1 MAAELLALYAAREMV
16 AGHAFGPDS
25 TWQRELEES
34 FPYEETPD
42 QLATLAEVKSDM
54 ENERPMDRLVCGD
67 VGYGKT
73 EIALRAA
80 FKAVMEGK
88 QVGVLAPTTVLAQQH
103 YVTFSQRMSAYPV
116 RVEVLSRFRTARE
129 QREVLKAL
137 ADGSVD
143 ICIGT
148 HRLIQKDVRFK
159 DIGLVIVD
167 EEQRFG
173 VGHKERLKQM
183 RQEVDVLTL
192 TATPIP
198 RTLHMSLAGVRD
210 MSTMET
216 PPEDRVAIKT
226 YVSEFSDELIREAI
240 LREIDRQ
247 GQVYF
252 LHNRVYNIG
261 YMADYIRRIVPE
273 AEVGV
278 AHGQMKEG
286 DLEKAM
292 SSFSQGE
299 FDVLVCT
306 TIIESGLDIPNVNTL
321 IINRAD
327 AFGLAQLYQLRG
339 RVGRSSRRAYAYLL
353 IPSTRTRALNET
365 AERRLKAMPRRHRTR
380 RGLPHRHEGLGD
392 TRRRKHTRRR
402 TERPYPRRRLRA
414 IHQDAL
420 PGRRRHASAARV
432 RRPGG
437 HESAGRGRHGKR
449 PG

>member
-16 AGHAFGPDS
+16 SGHAFGPDS
-25 TWQRELEES
+25 TWQQELEES

-54 ENERPMDRLVCGD
+54 ESERPMDRLVCGD

-129 QREVLKAL
+129 QREVLEAL

-216 PPEDRVAIKT
+216 PPEDRIAIKT

-273 AEVGV
+273 AQVGV

-292 SSFSQGE
+292 ASFSQGE
-299 FDVLVCT
+299 FDVLVCHHHHRVRP
-306 TIIESGLDIPNVNTL
+306 GHPQ
-321 IINRAD
+321 RQHAD
-327 AFGLAQLYQLRG
+327 NQPCRC
-339 RVGRSSRRAYAYLL
+339 VRS
-353 IPSTRTRALNET
+353 
-365 AERRLKAMPRRHRTR
+365 
-380 RGLPHRHEGLGD
+380 
-392 TRRRKHTRRR
+392 
-402 TERPYPRRRLRA
+402 RP
-414 IHQDAL
+414 AL
-420 PGRRRHASAARV
+420 PVAGPCRTLQP
-432 RRPGG
+432 PGPMPI
-437 HESAGRGRHGKR
+437 SSFPA
-449 PG
+449 PAPAP